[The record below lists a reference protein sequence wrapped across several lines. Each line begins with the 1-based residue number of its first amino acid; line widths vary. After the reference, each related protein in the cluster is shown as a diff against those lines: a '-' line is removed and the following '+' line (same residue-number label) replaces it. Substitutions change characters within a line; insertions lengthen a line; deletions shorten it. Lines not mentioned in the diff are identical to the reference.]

1 MKTVF
6 ALTISLL
13 LFAKHPLCAQD
24 HSDKQTA
31 PIRREF
37 YSSQAVIASL
47 TAATQLEQD
56 FDIVLA
62 QHVVSGQEIELLNCL
77 RHLRSLQIGVFPDV
91 AFIESNVWEKINQLT
106 FLESLSV
113 YANDANLLSISEL
126 SNLSNLKHLRLIGD
140 FFVISKKDTEV
151 LSQFTHLESL
161 QLVGSFDFD
170 DFKWLLPL
178 KRLRSLQ
185 LSPTTKVEIWK
196 DLALLSLPDLEH
208 LDVRDTDKVN
218 ERQLAEFIAGCPN
231 IDYLII
237 TDLEPSLL
245 RSIAKLK
252 RLQYLSVTFSSNDQV
267 DFGSTAEFQCLRGLT
282 IEKAAFF
289 DSDLASLA
297 QHPSL
302 ERVDIQGSSLTDASI
317 DVFLSMKQLRS
328 VSIIGDA
335 NASRIQ
341 EAVRK
346 RLPILATP

>member
-1 MKTVF
+1 
-6 ALTISLL
+6 
-13 LFAKHPLCAQD
+13 LFG
-24 HSDKQTA
+24 
-31 PIRREF
+31 I
-37 YSSQAVIASL
+37 
-47 TAATQLEQD
+47 
-56 FDIVLA
+56 
-62 QHVVSGQEIELLNCL
+62 
-77 RHLRSLQIGVFPDV
+77 
-91 AFIESNVWEKINQLT
+91 
-106 FLESLSV
+106 
-113 YANDANLLSISEL
+113 
-126 SNLSNLKHLRLIGD
+126 
-140 FFVISKKDTEV
+140 
-151 LSQFTHLESL
+151 
-161 QLVGSFDFD
+161 FDFD
-170 DFKWLLPL
+170 EFNWLLPL